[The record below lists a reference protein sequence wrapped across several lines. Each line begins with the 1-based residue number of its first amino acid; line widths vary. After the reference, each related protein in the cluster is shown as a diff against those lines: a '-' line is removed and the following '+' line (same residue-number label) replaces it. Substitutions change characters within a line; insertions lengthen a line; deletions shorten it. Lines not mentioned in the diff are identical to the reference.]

1 VVPSDDFYGE
11 TIEEDVKQISNLE
24 EGAEDDILEEKM
36 INIKI
41 EELQKWN

>member
-36 INIKI
+36 ISIKK

>member
-24 EGAEDDILEEKM
+24 EGAEDDILEDKM
-36 INIKI
+36 INIKK
-41 EELQKWN
+41 E

>member
-1 VVPSDDFYGE
+1 MVPSDDFYGE

-36 INIKI
+36 ISIKK